1 MTLNAS
7 IMSMANDAPTDIH
20 IGTTRSAT
28 MMDATTGRA
37 THKLVMQIA
46 STDPGYHLAGRRIMG
61 MLTLLTGGRN
71 VFGLIHI
78 RIRTSVPSQRPASLE
93 RTVKMERTQG
103 QIRPVGSVLLESSR
117 HRLVRPPLFI

>member
-1 MTLNAS
+1 MILNANS
-7 IMSMANDAPTDIH
+7 MSMANNVPTAIH

-28 MMDATTGRA
+28 MMGATTGHVPAIVPTIVA
-37 THKLVMQIA
+37 TV
-46 STDPGYHLAGRRIMG
+46 PGYHLAGRRIMG
-61 MLTLLTGGRN
+61 MLTLLPGGRN

-93 RTVKMERTQG
+93 RTVKMERMQG
-103 QIRPVGSVLLESSR
+103 ELRPVSSVLLESSR

>member
-28 MMDATTGRA
+28 MMGATTGRA

-78 RIRTSVPSQRPASLE
+78 RIRTIVLSQRPASLE
-93 RTVKMERTQG
+93 RTVKMERMQG
-103 QIRPVGSVLLESSR
+103 ELRPVSSVLLESSR
-117 HRLVRPPLFI
+117 HRLVRPPKFI